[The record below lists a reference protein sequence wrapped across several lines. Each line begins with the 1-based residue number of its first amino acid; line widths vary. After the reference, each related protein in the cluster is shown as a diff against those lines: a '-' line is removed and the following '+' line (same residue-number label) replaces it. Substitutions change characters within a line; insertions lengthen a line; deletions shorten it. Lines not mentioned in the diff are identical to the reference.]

1 MHAAL
6 AVARGAAYEVHCP
19 EGGEGDDGAAAGVG
33 ILRAVDV
40 AIVVVTL
47 TNGVHAVARI
57 V

>member
-1 MHAAL
+1 M
-6 AVARGAAYEVHCP
+6 ARCAAYEVHCP

-47 TNGVHAVARI
+47 TNDVHTVART